1 MIGTKKL
8 KLSAFITY
16 LVLFFSM
23 IFVVIFLYLGIN
35 ILLIN
40 IYKNNF
46 FISRSTSELLSAIM
60 NSLFSSTNNI
70 TIEIT
75 FPKGEMEIYFFD
87 ENITVK
93 KGKEFFSSKIFK
105 PSYINFNISNNVI
118 KTTSF
123 HNTKILIIKINDEI
137 RII

>member
-46 FISRSTSELLSAIM
+46 FVSRSTSELLSAIM

>member
-46 FISRSTSELLSAIM
+46 FVSRSTSELLSAIM

-123 HNTKILIIKINDEI
+123 HNTRILIIKINDEI

>member
-1 MIGTKKL
+1 MIKIKKL

-23 IFVVIFLYLGIN
+23 IFVIIFLYLGIN

-46 FISRSTSELLSAIM
+46 FISKSTSEFLSANM

-75 FPKGEMEIYFFD
+75 FPKEEMEIYFFD

-123 HNTKILIIKINDEI
+123 YNTKILIIKVNDEI
-137 RII
+137 KII

>member
-46 FISRSTSELLSAIM
+46 FVSRSTSELLSAIT

-123 HNTKILIIKINDEI
+123 HNTRILIIKINDEI

>member
-123 HNTKILIIKINDEI
+123 HNTRILIIKINDEI

>member
-1 MIGTKKL
+1 MIKIKKL

-23 IFVVIFLYLGIN
+23 IFVIIFLYLGIN

-46 FISRSTSELLSAIM
+46 FISKSTSEFLSAIM

-75 FPKGEMEIYFFD
+75 FPKEEMEIYFFD

-105 PSYINFNISNNVI
+105 PSYINFNVSNNVI

-123 HNTKILIIKINDEI
+123 YNTKILIIKVNDEI
-137 RII
+137 KII

>member
-1 MIGTKKL
+1 
-8 KLSAFITY
+8 
-16 LVLFFSM
+16 
-23 IFVVIFLYLGIN
+23 
-35 ILLIN
+35 
-40 IYKNNF
+40 
-46 FISRSTSELLSAIM
+46 
-60 NSLFSSTNNI
+60 
-70 TIEIT
+70 IEIT

>member
-46 FISRSTSELLSAIM
+46 FLSRSTSELLSAIM

-123 HNTKILIIKINDEI
+123 HNTRILIIKINDEI